1 MQTVPS
7 TDPPVIPGSFS
18 ISKEE
23 YYRHILRGLISYHK
37 RMVLETVISP
47 DGSCPD
53 SCPVASHDLYLD
65 ALTFAL
71 SCVEEHMAKDS
82 HPLVSEPCTPPSC
95 IPRIPGNR

>member
-7 TDPPVIPGSFS
+7 TGSPAIPESFRT
-18 ISKEE
+18 SKEE
-23 YYRHILRGLISYHK
+23 YYLHILRGLISYHK

-47 DGSCPD
+47 DGSCPG

-82 HPLVSEPCTPPSC
+82 HPLV
-95 IPRIPGNR
+95 

>member
-7 TDPPVIPGSFS
+7 TEPPEIPGSYS

-37 RMVLETVISP
+37 RMVLEKLVTP
-47 DGSCPD
+47 DGSCSD

-65 ALTFAL
+65 AITFAL

-82 HPLVSEPCTPPSC
+82 HPLV
-95 IPRIPGNR
+95 